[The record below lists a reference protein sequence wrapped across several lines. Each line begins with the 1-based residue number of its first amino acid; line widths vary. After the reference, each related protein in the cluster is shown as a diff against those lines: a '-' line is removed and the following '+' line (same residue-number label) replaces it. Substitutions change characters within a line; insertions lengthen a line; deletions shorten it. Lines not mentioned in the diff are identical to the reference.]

1 MNIVQMTVTWTSGYG
16 KKDADA
22 VVQWGTEVGKE
33 SWLSPAST
41 LTFTRHDMCGRSLNF
56 ILCTSVFR
64 FSRSLLASH
73 IFELQELTSHNSSKE
88 VIRKCI
94 LVCT

>member
-41 LTFTRHDMCGRSLNF
+41 LTFTRHDMCGRFLKLYHSCCF
-56 ILCTSVFR
+56 
-64 FSRSLLASH
+64 
-73 IFELQELTSHNSSKE
+73 Q
-88 VIRKCI
+88 
-94 LVCT
+94 